1 MGNEVNIVNDDD
13 LDAEDK
19 QPKGDESL
27 LMRKSY

>member
-1 MGNEVNIVNDDD
+1 MGNEVNIVNDD

>member
-1 MGNEVNIVNDDD
+1 MGNEVHIVNDD

-19 QPKGDESL
+19 QLKGDESL

>member
-1 MGNEVNIVNDDD
+1 MGNEVNIVNDD
-13 LDAEDK
+13 LDAENK